1 MADKKKLSADEKGVL
16 EQFMIPFYHSAK
28 RHPLFPGR
36 ESKQAEA
43 DLLGLTVE
51 DLELY
56 RSNFEENAKQAAL
69 ELLKE
74 DDITDLIEKLPF
86 DGEETI
92 VAFGDSSTE
101 DAQGW
106 FTILKY
112 VLEIAVED
120 ADFKF
125 VNSGMAYNT
134 SSEALRRLDRDVL
147 LHEPDWV
154 FVSLGT
160 FDAQRLNIAPDR
172 TLLPLS
178 ETWENLNTIKEVIE
192 DSIDNPI
199 LWITP
204 TPVISKLLEANPIYE
219 FTISEIDLGPV
230 REVVA
235 GKTGGIVD
243 PKGERM
249 GEDEPKAWNYLSDG
263 LHPSL
268 SGHMNTVREIL
279 KTLAEVQVKSL
290 PED

>member
-1 MADKKKLSADEKGVL
+1 MTKKKLSEEEKGVL
-16 EQFMIPFYHSAK
+16 EQFMIPFFHSAK
-28 RHPLFPGR
+28 RMPLFPGKD
-36 ESKQAEA
+36 STQAEA
-43 DLLGLTVE
+43 DLLGITKE
-51 DLELY
+51 ELELY

-74 DDITDLIEKLPF
+74 DEVTELLDKIPF

-106 FTILKY
+106 FSILRH
-112 VLEIAVED
+112 VLEIYVEK
-120 ADFKF
+120 ADFRF
-125 VNSGMAYNT
+125 INAGVAYNT
-134 SSEALRRLDRDVL
+134 TSEALRRIDRDVL

-160 FDAQRLNIAPDR
+160 FDTLRLNVATDR
-172 TLLPLS
+172 TLMPLS
-178 ETWENLNTIKEVIE
+178 ETWENLNTIQQVIE
-192 DSIDNPI
+192 DQTGNPI
-199 LWITP
+199 IWITP
-204 TPVISKLLEANPIYE
+204 SPVITELLETNPIYD
-219 FTISEIDLGPV
+219 FTISELDLGPV
-230 REVVA
+230 REIVA

-249 GEDEPKAWNYLSDG
+249 GENGPQAWNYLGDG

-279 KTLAEVQVKSL
+279 KTLAEV
-290 PED
+290 EIRN